1 MMKHPNVMARYEVD
15 KFFKIA
21 YHIRRERCTPSQTE
35 YEIDAVLCMRQAAHT
50 KGTVRS
56 NKEDHS

>member
-35 YEIDAVLCMRQAAHT
+35 YEIDAVSGAVVKQDKDMDGR
-50 KGTVRS
+50 
-56 NKEDHS
+56 